1 MKTVVHFGAG
11 NIGRGF
17 IGFLLAKAGYRVVF
31 VDINAALIEAL
42 NKSGSYRVV
51 EKGDE
56 LKVHLVEGVEGIL
69 ASDEEMVA
77 EKISEAQMVTTAV
90 GPGVLKAIAPVIA
103 SGISRRLKRSS
114 EPLNVIACENM
125 VGAST
130 FLKEKVMEHL
140 SPAERQDAI
149 KKVGFPDAAVDRI
162 IPPQEGTFL
171 LDVAVEPYFE
181 WVVDAGGF
189 AGEIPSIPGMKAV
202 NNLRAYVERKIYTLN
217 TGHAVA
223 AYLGY
228 EKGYDTI
235 LDALQDRSI
244 FETVRGAMEESGAYL
259 RARFGF
265 GKKEHGNYI
274 ENTLKRFLNPAL
286 KDQVVRV
293 GRNPLRKLG
302 PEDRLVYPAL
312 KAQELG
318 ITPFNLSRGIA
329 AAFKFDHE
337 EDEEAC
343 KLQKMIKEE
352 GIDRVLEKVCG
363 IPEENPLFGI
373 IKGYFYKN

>member
-1 MKTVVHFGAG
+1 MKTAVHFGAG

-17 IGFLLAKAGYRVVF
+17 IGFLLLKAGYRVIF
-31 VDINAALIEAL
+31 VDVNASLIEAL
-42 NKSGSYRVV
+42 NEKGSYRVV

-56 LKVHLVEGVEGIL
+56 PKVHLVEGAEGIL
-69 ASDEEMVA
+69 AGDEEKVA
-77 EKISEAQMVTTAV
+77 EKISEAQLVTTAV
-90 GPGVLKAIAPVIA
+90 GPGVLSSIAPVIA

-140 SPAERQDAI
+140 SPDERQEAI

-162 IPPQEGTFL
+162 IPPQDGTFL

-235 LDALQDRSI
+235 LDALQERKI
-244 FETVRGAMEESGAYL
+244 LETVRGAMEESGAYL
-259 RARFGF
+259 TTRFGF
-265 GKKEHGNYI
+265 DKKEHGNYI
-274 ENTLKRFLNPAL
+274 ENTLRRFLNPAL
-286 KDQVVRV
+286 KDPVVRV

-302 PEDRLVYPAL
+302 PKDRLVYPAL

-318 ITPFNLSRGIA
+318 ITPLNLSQGIA
-329 AAFKFDHE
+329 AALKFDHE
-337 EDEEAC
+337 EDEEAR
-343 KLQKMIKEE
+343 KLQIMIKEE
-352 GIDRVLEKVCG
+352 GIDQVLKKVCG
-363 IPEENPLFGI
+363 IPEENPLGRI
-373 IKGYFYKN
+373 IKEYFYKN

>member
-1 MKTVVHFGAG
+1 MKTAVHFGAG

-31 VDINAALIEAL
+31 VDINAGLIEEL
-42 NKSGSYRVV
+42 NKSGSYRVL

-69 ASDEEMVA
+69 AADEEMVA
-77 EKISEAQMVTTAV
+77 EKISDAQMVTTAV

-103 SGISRRLKRSS
+103 SGISLRLKRSS

-130 FLKEKVMEHL
+130 FLKEKVMEKL
-140 SPAERQDAI
+140 TPEERQDAI
-149 KKVGFPDAAVDRI
+149 KKVGFPDASVDRI

-181 WVVDAGGF
+181 WVVDADGF

-228 EKGYDTI
+228 EKGYSTI
-235 LDALQDRSI
+235 LDALKEKSI
-244 FETVRGAMEESGAYL
+244 VETVRGAMEESGAYL
-259 RARFGF
+259 TTRFGF
-265 GKKEHGNYI
+265 DKKEHGNYI
-274 ENTLKRFLNPAL
+274 ESTLRRFLNPAL
-286 KDQVVRV
+286 KDAVVRV

-312 KAQELG
+312 KVQQLG
-318 ITPFNLSRGIA
+318 VTPNNLCKGIA
-329 AAFKFDHE
+329 AALKFDYE
-337 EDEEAC
+337 EDEEAL
-343 KLQKMIKEE
+343 KLQMMIKDE
-352 GIDRVLEKVCG
+352 GIEQVLKKVCG
-363 IPEENPLFGI
+363 ITEENPLFGI
-373 IKGYFYKN
+373 IKGYFYKT